1 MSTDRPPTS
10 GRPPRLA
17 LTDVTVRFGGMVALD
32 SVSLEVGEHEVV
44 GLIGPNG
51 AGKTTLFNVVCGLVA
66 PRAGE
71 VRLGGSARRV
81 VTHDLAAA
89 GVARTLQG
97 LGLFAGLTAR
107 QNVMTGLSARA
118 PGVFRSS
125 LGTPGSDRHA
135 RHARERADE
144 VLRTL
149 DILDA
154 ADRLPDSLPY
164 PVRKRVAL
172 ARALVSEPSLL
183 LLDEPA
189 GGLGSEDIDALAS
202 LVRELSA
209 TRDCSIL
216 LVEHHVDFVM
226 GVCDRVAVLD
236 FGRLIAD
243 GSPEDVRRDPA
254 VVEAYLGV
262 DAPARRT
269 PAAAASERPS

>member
-1 MSTDRPPTS
+1 MSPERPPTS
-10 GRPPRLA
+10 GPVPRLA
-17 LTDVTVRFGGMVALD
+17 LTDVTVRFGGTVALD
-32 SVSLEVGEHEVV
+32 SVSIAVGEREVV

-51 AGKTTLFNVVCGLVA
+51 AGKTTLFNVVCGLV
-66 PRAGE
+66 PPTSGQ
-71 VRLGGSARRV
+71 VRLGGSRRP
-81 VTHDLAAA
+81 TAPHQLAAA

-107 QNVMTGLSARA
+107 QNVMAGLSSHA
-118 PGVFRSS
+118 PGVLRSS

-135 RHARERADE
+135 RHAAARADE
-144 VLRTL
+144 TLRTL
-149 DILDA
+149 DILDTA
-154 ADRLPDSLPY
+154 ERLPGSLPY

-189 GGLGSEDIDALAS
+189 GGLGSEDIDALAT
-202 LVRELSA
+202 LVRELAA
-209 TRDCSIL
+209 TRDCTIV

-243 GSPEDVRRDPA
+243 GSPEEVRRTPA
-254 VVEAYLGV
+254 VIEAYLGV
-262 DAPARRT
+262 DAPAHRT
-269 PAAAASERPS
+269 QAAAASERSS

>member
-1 MSTDRPPTS
+1 MSTERPPTS
-10 GRPPRLA
+10 GATPRLA

-32 SVSLEVGEHEVV
+32 SVSLAVGEREVV

-51 AGKTTLFNVVCGLVA
+51 AGKTTLFNVVCGLVT
-66 PRAGE
+66 PSAGE
-71 VRLGGSARRV
+71 VRLGGSRRP
-81 VTHDLAAA
+81 LAPHRLTAA

-107 QNVMTGLSARA
+107 QNVMAGLSTRA

-125 LGTPGSDRHA
+125 LGTPGSDQHA
-135 RHARERADE
+135 RHAAARADE
-144 VLRTL
+144 TLRTL
-149 DILDA
+149 DILDT

-172 ARALVSEPSLL
+172 ARALVSEPTLL

-189 GGLGSEDIDALAS
+189 GGLGSDDIAALAT
-202 LVRELSA
+202 LVRQLA
-209 TRDCSIL
+209 TTRDCTIV

-243 GSPEDVRRDPA
+243 GSPEEVRRTPA
-254 VVEAYLGV
+254 VIEAYLGI
-262 DAPARRT
+262 DTPAHRT
-269 PAAAASERPS
+269 QAAAASEATS